1 MQACNQLMRRFCSME
16 VLLRAIGRRGCQHR
30 ITTEFC
36 LLTTI
41 EPGTM
46 NHSFQSCRGVPS
58 AKDSIQTR
66 QLANTRVR
74 SSPPAAAL
82 RQDMPQRRTFMYG
95 KSSAVGATVAAA
107 QIIPRKAIFC
117 IDNLSRSCSVDDIK
131 SFVSSL
137 SVKVLSCFEVKPR
150 RRRGESEDDVA
161 NRKAFHLAIN
171 ADQRER
177 LLNES
182 AWPNSVLISDWFFKP
197 PADRR
202 ADDMRRRS

>member
-1 MQACNQLMRRFCSME
+1 M
-16 VLLRAIGRRGCQHR
+16 G
-30 ITTEFC
+30 
-36 LLTTI
+36 
-41 EPGTM
+41 
-46 NHSFQSCRGVPS
+46 
-58 AKDSIQTR
+58 AK
-66 QLANTRVR
+66 
-74 SSPPAAAL
+74 
-82 RQDMPQRRTFMYG
+82 
-95 KSSAVGATVAAA
+95 VAAA

-137 SVKVLSCFEVKPR
+137 SVEVLSCFEVKPR

-161 NRKAFHLAIN
+161 NRKAFRLAIN
-171 ADQRER
+171 TDQRER

-202 ADDMRRRS
+202 TDDMRRRTVDQSNIPPTSQTTSTAGAIEARSANSGSVVAEIHVSNEDTIIVSNMESMSEEDANGEHGQQGSSLNQ